1 MRVRPSGVRPIRSP
15 PSWVFLS
22 AFAAGATLLALWF
35 LSPSYVEFPMDDAYI
50 HMVYAQNLA
59 QQGRLAFSFAAE
71 KGVGTS
77 SILWVVLLAA
87 GSRVGLS
94 MHLAAK
100 LLGVGSL
107 AVVGAS
113 LFLLLRRIWRPIPSF
128 VAAWLAAFSGNM
140 IWFALSGMETVLFV
154 AAGLLSLLLYRERRW
169 ILLGAVLGL
178 MTLVRSEGLAL
189 AAALL
194 GVEVLGRRAMPRG
207 LLVSLFLA
215 LVISGPWFAYLLWRT
230 GHVVPTSAL
239 GKQFTSSVASEFLMQ
254 QAGAW
259 SWLTRIPG
267 LVYVSVWVGYLFL
280 FALGGMTLPAPR
292 IALGSIAGI
301 LDYSLSVWA
310 LPAWLLILGLLYRA
324 GAAYGSPRKWRQWIQ
339 DPTRRPLVALL
350 LWVAFHNLIFL
361 IFLPVP
367 GTASRYGAINHV
379 VVWLALTAGLFS
391 FLRRPRLLVVL
402 GSGLLALSFANISYW
417 DGVYDANLDHMVAVR
432 IEAAR
437 YVHDNL
443 APDELCAGL
452 DIGALRYFAQRPI
465 VDLGGLVDPDA
476 RNWFEQ
482 GAFDSYLADKGATC
496 VVLPGCPG
504 WEDERWLDPA
514 QIMGLTTS
522 PLFQMK
528 LVQDF
533 HIDHDRWLQGY
544 IPTTNYQCSVSIYR
558 LVPAALGQ
566 GP

>member
-1 MRVRPSGVRPIRSP
+1 
-15 PSWVFLS
+15 VFLC

-35 LSPSYVEFPMDDAYI
+35 LSPSYIEFPMDDAYI

-59 QQGRLAFSFAAE
+59 EQGRLTFSFAAE

-107 AVVGAS
+107 AVVGAC
-113 LFLLLRRIWRPIPSF
+113 LFLLIRRIWGPIPSF

-154 AAGLLSLLLYRERRW
+154 AAGLVSLLMYRERRW
-169 ILLGAVLGL
+169 ILLGVMLGL
-178 MTLVRSEGLAL
+178 MILLRPEGLAL
-189 AAALL
+189 AAALVGTEL
-194 GVEVLGRRAMPRG
+194 LRRRAVPRG
-207 LLVSLFLA
+207 LLVSLILA
-215 LVISGPWFAYLLWRT
+215 LMICGPWFAYLLWRT
-230 GHVVPTSAL
+230 GHVLPTSAL
-239 GKQFTSSVASEFLMQ
+239 GKQFTSSVAAEFVMQ
-254 QAGAW
+254 QAGWW
-259 SWLTRIPG
+259 SWVTRIPG
-267 LVYVSVWVGYLFL
+267 LVYVGAWIGYLFL

-301 LDYSLSVWA
+301 LDYSLSAWA
-310 LPAWLLILGLLYRA
+310 LPAWLLVLGLLGRA
-324 GAAYGSPRKWRQWIQ
+324 WAGYGSPRKWRLWIQ
-339 DPTRRPLVALL
+339 DPTRRPFVALL
-350 LWVAFHNLIFL
+350 LWVALHNLIFL

-379 VVWLALTAGLFS
+379 VVWLALAGGLFS

-402 GSGLLALSFANISYW
+402 GGGLLALLVASTSYW
-417 DGVYDANLDHMVAVR
+417 NGVYDANLDHMVAVR

-452 DIGALRYFAQRPI
+452 DIGALRYIARRPI

-476 RNWFEQ
+476 RDWYDR
-482 GAFDSYLADKGATC
+482 GAFDSYLVEKGATC

-504 WEDERWLDPA
+504 WEDKGWLDPLRM
-514 QIMGLTTS
+514 MGLSTS
-522 PLFQMK
+522 PLFQMN
-528 LVQDF
+528 LVQEF
-533 HIDHDRWLQGY
+533 HIDYLRWLQGY
-544 IPTTNYQCSVSIYR
+544 LPTTNYQCSVSIYR